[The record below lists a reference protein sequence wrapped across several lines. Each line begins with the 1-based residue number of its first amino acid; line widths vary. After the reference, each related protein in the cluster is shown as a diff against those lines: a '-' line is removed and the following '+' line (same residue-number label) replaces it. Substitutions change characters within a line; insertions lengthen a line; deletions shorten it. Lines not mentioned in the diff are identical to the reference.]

1 MTATREEMTAVSP
14 QNWLKLSCLAI
25 SCAMAVAAC
34 APTAQRLPDADTIHA
49 AAPVE
54 RHAKP
59 RVRPVKRALLVSPS
73 APDCEFKDSEL
84 ETADPN
90 LWARLKLDYERQ
102 CYRKAEVSV
111 RNRLRLLQASLRT
124 CEIESVRQSSIA
136 APTTLVPGA
145 TGSTGNTR

>member
-1 MTATREEMTAVSP
+1 
-14 QNWLKLSCLAI
+14 
-25 SCAMAVAAC
+25 MAVAAC
-34 APTAQRLPDADTIHA
+34 APTAQRLSDADTIHA
-49 AAPVE
+49 AAPVD
-54 RHAKP
+54 RHAEP
-59 RVRPVKRALLVSPS
+59 RIRQVKRALFAPQP

-102 CYRKAEVSV
+102 CYRKAEISV
-111 RNRLRLLQASLRT
+111 RNRLRLLQTSLRT

-145 TGSTGNTR
+145 TGSAGNTR